1 MTCILA
7 IDPGISGA
15 LAVYYTDK
23 PEMISLYDAPL
34 AGGNINPH
42 ELRRLI
48 TLYRPD
54 FAIIERVN
62 AHPKE
67 GVSSVWRF
75 ATAYATAVTTVALCD
90 VPYALVTPASW
101 KKFMMLGGGR
111 EGKEQARVRA
121 IATFPHSAANFARK
135 KDHGRA
141 EAALLAIYAHT
152 SKKAFQYELL
162 PH

>member
-15 LAVYYTDK
+15 IAIYFTEAPDRVMVAD
-23 PEMISLYDAPL
+23 MPL
-34 AGGNINPH
+34 AGGNVNPH
-42 ELRRLI
+42 ALRQMI
-48 TLYRPD
+48 QSYKPD
-54 FAIIERVN
+54 FAIIERVT

-90 VPYALVTPASW
+90 IPYALVTPTSW
-101 KKFMMLGGGR
+101 KKFMVLGGGK

-121 IATFPHSAANFARK
+121 IATFPHNAVNFARK
-135 KDHGRA
+135 KDHNRA
-141 EAALLAIYAHT
+141 EASLLALYAAT